1 MSTRR
6 CGGKQ
11 TNAMPKSMEVKQ
23 FDHLGYGKCRA
34 PLLFQ
39 NVKTDTS
46 ITVDIWVIN
55 LGAEG
60 NLHHK
65 QLRSIVTKSL
75 YLIEHSL

>member
-11 TNAMPKSMEVKQ
+11 TNDMTKSMEEVKQ
-23 FDHLGYGKCRA
+23 IDHLGNGKCGA
-34 PLLFQ
+34 PLFFQ

-55 LGAEG
+55 LGTEG

-65 QLRSIVTKSL
+65 
-75 YLIEHSL
+75 HSLT